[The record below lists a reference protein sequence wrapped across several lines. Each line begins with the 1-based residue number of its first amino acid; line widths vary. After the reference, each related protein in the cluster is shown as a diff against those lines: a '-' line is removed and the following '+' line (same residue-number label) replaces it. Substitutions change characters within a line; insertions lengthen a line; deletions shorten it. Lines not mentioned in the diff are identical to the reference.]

1 MGFAWGLLNS
11 GELEAAEP
19 RLRDVEHWLESTADR
34 TLSLDLAAARVYL
47 AQALGD
53 APGTLEHAKRA
64 LELSPEGDLTAR
76 ATGTALVALALW
88 GRGDLEAAHHTFA
101 DAVAAMRAAGRD
113 LDAIRGAFVLGDIRV
128 AQGRLREAA
137 TIYERGLQMANDA
150 EQSAAA
156 ETDELHLGLSELHC
170 EWNDLASAVRHLDII
185 AQSANR
191 AAYKGNRLR
200 WCTAM
205 ARVCEARGE
214 FDKALELLDEGA
226 THERRDPLPRV
237 RPIPALKARVHI
249 AQGRI
254 DDAVQWV
261 KQANLSVDDDLSYVR
276 EFEHITLARI
286 LIARH
291 GARADAAPFLER
303 LQTAAESGGRTG
315 SVIEILILQSLTQ
328 HGSGNLRNAM
338 DLLAR
343 ALVLAEPEGHLR
355 VFLNEGARMRELL
368 RHVIARGLGGGY
380 TRRVLPAFDAP
391 KQPILSPD
399 EPEAGLVQ
407 SLTAREREILRLIAA
422 GLRNQEIADHLSIS
436 AATVKRHI
444 ANAYG
449 KLGVGHRTEALARA
463 TELKLL

>member
-1 MGFAWGLLNS
+1 
-11 GELEAAEP
+11 
-19 RLRDVEHWLESTADR
+19 
-34 TLSLDLAAARVYL
+34 
-47 AQALGD
+47 
-53 APGTLEHAKRA
+53 
-64 LELSPEGDLTAR
+64 
-76 ATGTALVALALW
+76 
-88 GRGDLEAAHHTFA
+88 
-101 DAVAAMRAAGRD
+101 
-113 LDAIRGAFVLGDIRV
+113 
-128 AQGRLREAA
+128 
-137 TIYERGLQMANDA
+137 
-150 EQSAAA
+150 
-156 ETDELHLGLSELHC
+156 
-170 EWNDLASAVRHLDII
+170 VR
-185 AQSANR
+185 
-191 AAYKGNRLR
+191 
-200 WCTAM
+200 
-205 ARVCEARGE
+205 EARGE